1 MLHRVLLCAIF
12 ALVSIADALYSRDI
26 DETLHV
32 LKQRRRLKEPQS
44 LLPIFVNPF
53 SPVLLCDWHY
63 SSEDPDTYKG
73 DRTWTQISTVSLN
86 KSSAGDVKP
95 CESVCVDVTM
105 FESFVTKILPLIKV
119 KILLFTHR
127 WCMPQLRKSH
137 LTDLVRSH
145 PNVTHWFAQNPFYVG
160 DSKYSAFPYGIE
172 AQMLPHF
179 GDAFLGYHQGSKQ
192 KNSSIEHLFVSST
205 HPSRQRLVARNLERG
220 EGYLHPRQYYS
231 KIAGT
236 RFVISPRGDR
246 PECYR
251 HWEAIGLGAIPIA
264 NIDPALHGSLFGN
277 DMMYVG
283 DTDKMIELLDDPSGE
298 LVSRYQAPQSDRVLT
313 KYWTRKVDDERRRC
327 GERY

>member
-63 SSEDPDTYKG
+63 SSEEPDTYKG

-105 FESFVTKILPLIKV
+105 IESFVTKILPLIKV

-127 WCMPQLRKSH
+127 WCMPQLRKS
-137 LTDLVRSH
+137 DGSRPVSSERDALVRAESLLRRRQQVQRFPLRH
-145 PNVTHWFAQNPFYVG
+145 RSPNAASFRRRF
-160 DSKYSAFPYGIE
+160 FGIPPGFQAE
-172 AQMLPHF
+172 KQQYRAPLCELYAPIAPKT
-179 GDAFLGYHQGSKQ
+179 GCEELG
-192 KNSSIEHLFVSST
+192 
-205 HPSRQRLVARNLERG
+205 ERG
-220 EGYLHPRQYYS
+220 R
-231 KIAGT
+231 
-236 RFVISPRGDR
+236 
-246 PECYR
+246 
-251 HWEAIGLGAIPIA
+251 
-264 NIDPALHGSLFGN
+264 LFA
-277 DMMYVG
+277 
-283 DTDKMIELLDDPSGE
+283 S
-298 LVSRYQAPQSDRVLT
+298 SAVL
-313 KYWTRKVDDERRRC
+313 
-327 GERY
+327 